1 MFSFYKHNLNKDK
14 LHNKRNLCVCFGRKY
29 KEECRLSDFTAVAEN
44 TKKSRSFR
52 HLAPPPQSKIGVTT
66 GFCRFENHGVQ
77 QFYGFGAYKC
87 TLQYYM
93 VGLRVAEVNI
103 PPLWGRTKEGDGF
116 FNLKYKSQATLNC
129 PSPTLT
135 LPRGEGTVCKLAAIL
150 NGERRLS

>member
-1 MFSFYKHNLNKDK
+1 MVKKTLNT
-14 LHNKRNLCVCFGRKY
+14 NRKSLTTY
-29 KEECRLSDFTAVAEN
+29 IAGKPCAV
-44 TKKSRSFR
+44 T
-52 HLAPPPQSKIGVTT
+52 HLAPSKSKIGVIT
-66 GFCRFENHGVQ
+66 GLCRFGNHELQ

-129 PSPTLT
+129 LSPTLT
-135 LPRGEGTVCKLAAIL
+135 LPRGEGMNCTLKSRQFRMNSTSSCERSTCEAW
-150 NGERRLS
+150 ERRLS